1 MTALTDSA
9 APAPGTTSA
18 TPAPSATP
26 ALRPHRIPADGL
38 YEGPR
43 LLRRTPDGW
52 DDRPYERFEVV
63 PQAATI
69 GAEIRGL
76 DLSRPLSA
84 ELRTELNRA
93 LLEWKVLFFRGQR
106 LSSPAQREF
115 ARNWGELETNPLLA
129 PGDSKDVVRFDKAAG
144 GVPTFENVWH
154 TDVTFRE
161 RPAMG
166 AVLQLRAVPPAGGDT
181 MWADMA
187 AAYDNLPPEIRARIN
202 EARAV
207 HDYLPGFA
215 RFYSPAQLAP
225 FQEEFPPVT
234 HPVVRR
240 HPETGRRMLFVNASF
255 TTRIV
260 GLGRAASDRLL
271 RLLFQQAQVPEYQ
284 VRWRWQPGDLAFW
297 DNRATQH
304 YAVNDYGT
312 HRRVAERV
320 AIAGDRPY

>member
-1 MTALTDSA
+1 MTTLAD
-9 APAPGTTSA
+9 
-18 TPAPSATP
+18 TPAPLAP

-38 YEGPR
+38 YEGHR
-43 LLRRTPDGW
+43 VLRRTPEGW
-52 DDRPYERFEVV
+52 DDRPYERFEIV

-76 DLSRPLSA
+76 DLSRPLSDG
-84 ELRTELNRA
+84 LRAELNRA
-93 LLEWKVLFFRGQR
+93 LLEWKVLFFRGQH
-106 LSSPAQREF
+106 LSSAAQREF
-115 ARNWGELETNPLLA
+115 ARNWGELESNPLLA
-129 PGDSKDVVRFDKAAG
+129 RGDSKDVVRFDKAAG

-161 RPAMG
+161 RPALG
-166 AVLQLRAVPPAGGDT
+166 AVLQLREVPPTGGDT

-202 EARAV
+202 DARAV

-215 RFYSPAQLAP
+215 RFYSAAQLAP
-225 FQEEFPPVT
+225 FQEEFPPVE

-260 GLGRAASDRLL
+260 GLEEAESDRLL
-271 RLLFQQAQVPEYQ
+271 RLLFQQAQVPEFQ
-284 VRWRWQPGDLAFW
+284 VRWRWQAGDLAFW

-304 YAVNDYGT
+304 YAVNDYGP

>member
-1 MTALTDSA
+1 
-9 APAPGTTSA
+9 
-18 TPAPSATP
+18 
-26 ALRPHRIPADGL
+26 
-38 YEGPR
+38 EGPR

-52 DDRPYERFEVV
+52 DDRRYEHFEVV

-166 AVLQLRAVPPAGGDT
+166 AVLQLRTVPPAGGDT

>member
-1 MTALTDSA
+1 MPSPL
-9 APAPGTTSA
+9 AP
-18 TPAPSATP
+18 PAPSATP

-52 DDRPYERFEVV
+52 EDRPYERFEVV
-63 PQAATI
+63 PQAATV

-106 LSSPAQREF
+106 LSSAAQREF

-144 GVPTFENVWH
+144 GAATFENVWH

-166 AVLQLRAVPPAGGDT
+166 AVLQLREVPPAGGDT

-202 EARAV
+202 AARAV

>member
-1 MTALTDSA
+1 MDS
-9 APAPGTTSA
+9 PT
-18 TPAPSATP
+18 
-26 ALRPHRIPADGL
+26 LRPHRIPADGL
-38 YEGPR
+38 YEGHR
-43 LLRRTPDGW
+43 ILRRTPGGW
-52 DDRPYERFEVV
+52 TDRPYELFEVV

-76 DLSRPLSA
+76 DLSGPLP
-84 ELRTELNRA
+84 EKLRAELNRA
-93 LLEWKVLFFRGQR
+93 LLEWKVLFFRGQH
-106 LSSPAQREF
+106 LASDAQREF

-129 PGDSKDVVRFDKAAG
+129 RGDAEDVVRFDKADGA
-144 GVPTFENVWH
+144 VPTFENVWH

-166 AVLQLRAVPPAGGDT
+166 AVLQLHEVPPAGGDT

-187 AAYDNLPPEIRARIN
+187 AAYDNLPEKIRARIN
-202 EARAV
+202 RARAV

-215 RFYSPAQLAP
+215 RFYSVAQLAP
-225 FQEEFPPVT
+225 FQGEFPPVE

-260 GLGRAASDRLL
+260 GLTEAESDRLL
-271 RLLFQQAQVPEYQ
+271 RVLFQQAQVPEFQ
-284 VRWRWQPGDLAFW
+284 VRWKWRAGDVAFW

>member
-1 MTALTDSA
+1 MTALTGST
-9 APAPGTTSA
+9 APAPGTTPA
-18 TPAPSATP
+18 IPAPAATP

-129 PGDSKDVVRFDKAAG
+129 PGDSKDVVRFDKTAG

-166 AVLQLRAVPPAGGDT
+166 AVLQLRTVPPAGGDT

-225 FQEEFPPVT
+225 FQEEFPPVV

>member
-9 APAPGTTSA
+9 APAPGTT
-18 TPAPSATP
+18 SATP

-52 DDRPYERFEVV
+52 DDRPYERFEVL

>member
-1 MTALTDSA
+1 M
-9 APAPGTTSA
+9 
-18 TPAPSATP
+18 
-26 ALRPHRIPADGL
+26 RPHRIPADGL

-52 DDRPYERFEVV
+52 DDRPYERFEVL

-215 RFYSPAQLAP
+215 RFYSPAQLVP

>member
-1 MTALTDSA
+1 MTALTDST
-9 APAPGTTSA
+9 APAPAT

-26 ALRPHRIPADGL
+26 VLRPHRIPADGL

-43 LLRRTPDGW
+43 LLRRTPDEW
-52 DDRPYERFEVV
+52 EDRPYERFEVV

-106 LSSPAQREF
+106 LSSRAQREF

-129 PGDSKDVVRFDKAAG
+129 RGDSKDVVRFDKAAG

-166 AVLQLRAVPPAGGDT
+166 AVLQLREVPPAGGDT

-187 AAYDNLPPEIRARIN
+187 AAYDNLPSEIRARIN

-225 FQEEFPPVT
+225 FQEEFPPVV

-255 TTRIV
+255 TTHIV

-271 RLLFQQAQVPEYQ
+271 RLLFQQAQVPEFQ

-320 AIAGDRPY
+320 AIAGDRPF

>member
-1 MTALTDSA
+1 MTALTGSA
-9 APAPGTTSA
+9 APAPAT

-26 ALRPHRIPADGL
+26 VLRPHRIPADGL

-106 LSSPAQREF
+106 LSSRAQREF

-129 PGDSKDVVRFDKAAG
+129 RGDSKDVVRFDKAAG

-166 AVLQLRAVPPAGGDT
+166 AVLQLREVPPAGGDT

-187 AAYDNLPPEIRARIN
+187 AAYDNLPSEIQARIN

-225 FQEEFPPVT
+225 FQEEFPPVA

-255 TTRIV
+255 TTHIV

-271 RLLFQQAQVPEYQ
+271 RLLFQQAQVPEFQ

-320 AIAGDRPY
+320 AIAGDRPF

>member
-1 MTALTDSA
+1 MTTLTDSA
-9 APAPGTTSA
+9 APAPTA
-18 TPAPSATP
+18 TPAPSAAP
-26 ALRPHRIPADGL
+26 VLRPHRIPADGL

-76 DLSRPLSA
+76 DLSRPLSG

-166 AVLQLRAVPPAGGDT
+166 AVLQLREVPPAGGDT

-215 RFYSPAQLAP
+215 RFCSPAQLAP
-225 FQEEFPPVT
+225 FQEEFPPVV

>member
-1 MTALTDSA
+1 MP
-9 APAPGTTSA
+9 APA
-18 TPAPSATP
+18 ATP

-129 PGDSKDVVRFDKAAG
+129 PGDSKDVVRFDKTAG

-166 AVLQLRAVPPAGGDT
+166 AVLQLRTVPPAGGDT

-225 FQEEFPPVT
+225 FQEEFPPVV